1 MDIWQA
7 HPDNLE
13 AALTKVFQQSSQVL
27 AQQGATG
34 QQLEL
39 LNIVLPNAMQ
49 DFFMVS
55 TLNYFKV
62 YIVSFIGLYFP
73 CNHEVLF

>member
-7 HPDNLE
+7 RPDNLE
-13 AALTKVFQQSSQVL
+13 ASLTKAVQQSLQVL

-39 LNIVLPNAMQ
+39 LIIVLPDANAR
-49 DFFMVS
+49 FF
-55 TLNYFKV
+55 LW
-62 YIVSFIGLYFP
+62 
-73 CNHEVLF
+73 